1 MDQELKTILSRCAVS
16 TCMTAL
22 TFFPERFYMPFAENI
37 HGKVFDLIDGPEQ
50 KDAIAVPRGWG
61 KTSIIA
67 LALMARWILFHHT
80 GFVKNRLQ
88 YLKREEKERAR

>member
-1 MDQELKTILSRCAVS
+1 
-16 TCMTAL
+16 MTAL